1 MIATKERRAIILQLV
16 TQKNNVTVN
25 ELSKRFG
32 VSEVSIRKDL
42 NEMHRTRLLI
52 RTRGGAMRIPATDS
66 AFDQPIDTKEF
77 ENAREKAGIG
87 KLAASLIEDGDTI
100 LIDSGTTTL
109 EIVKNLHR
117 FKHLTIVT
125 NAINIAIEALK
136 YERFPVIL
144 LGGHLRLSSQS
155 VVGPIAESNI
165 KSFYCDKLFLGVD
178 SFNITAG
185 ISTPNLEEAN
195 LNQTMISMAKETIAV
210 FDYTKCYKRS
220 FAHICAVREL
230 TAIVSDR
237 NFPSK
242 LRSEIKS
249 LGVALHIANL
259 ES

>member
-1 MIATKERRAIILQLV
+1 
-16 TQKNNVTVN
+16 
-25 ELSKRFG
+25 
-32 VSEVSIRKDL
+32 
-42 NEMHRTRLLI
+42 
-52 RTRGGAMRIPATDS
+52 MRIPATDS

-195 LNQTMISMAKETIAV
+195 LNQFRAHLCRTGTHRHSIGQELPVQATLRNQVPRGCASHRESGKLTRRRRMYGLRTGDIKHERMTKTVSVIPMAFIEQCRFMLVAIPA
-210 FDYTKCYKRS
+210 
-220 FAHICAVREL
+220 IIEL
-230 TAIVSDR
+230 V
-237 NFPSK
+237 N
-242 LRSEIKS
+242 
-249 LGVALHIANL
+249 
-259 ES
+259 